1 MSAMSAAFFWVSS
14 CLSSLKMAFALYYN
28 VLSRG
33 LHMKWAGMLFGNLNE
48 NPKAA

>member
-33 LHMKWAGMLFGNLNE
+33 LHMKCAGMLFGELNE